1 MLGIFLPP
9 VVAVILGVIV
19 LVVGL
24 AVVHS
29 TVLIAFGVI
38 GVAVGAVRY
47 VRRQRG
53 NGIQR

>member
-47 VRRQRG
+47 VRRRSG

>member
-29 TVLIAFGVI
+29 TVLVAFGVI
-38 GVAVGAVRY
+38 GVAVGGVRY
-47 VRRQRG
+47 LRRQRG